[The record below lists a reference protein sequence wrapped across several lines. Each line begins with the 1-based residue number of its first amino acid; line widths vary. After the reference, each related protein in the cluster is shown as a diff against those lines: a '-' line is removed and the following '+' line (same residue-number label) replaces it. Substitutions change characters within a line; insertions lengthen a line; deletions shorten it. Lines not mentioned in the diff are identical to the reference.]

1 MVSEQVPILRQIS
14 GNDDDKVQVKGVS
27 GVTRGGGVER
37 VEVQARSWREDWE
50 GGFCRRLPGARVLG
64 RLCGS
69 GASIFLDLR
78 TQPLTI
84 DPRQLTRRRHYAIVA
99 PLPNDTT
106 TPLAS
111 DTPTDTR
118 TPQSAAAMFALS
130 EESKERIAKLIDVSR
145 VAIHYGY
152 LPLILY
158 LGMPPPAARR
168 TRPRPKTII
177 LCVQASLTHPQATP
191 AATRDP
197 PSSGATPKLAERAPP
212 SGLVG
217 LPPKKVAD
225 VTPSPPPSPSP
236 QLPGRSQP
244 AHPYPNNHPPS
255 SHVTGAA
262 QALPSK
268 PPFMPDPSHA
278 GLSPAAVESV
288 AGLSAG
294 TIATLVVHPL
304 DIVKTRMQ
312 IYRSGTSS
320 SPRPTTVALLRSLT
334 ANDRPLAS
342 LYRGLTPNLVGNASS
357 WASFFFFKS
366 RLERALAAAR
376 ARPGGQPT
384 AGDYFVSSALA
395 GVATSAL
402 TNPVWVL
409 KTRML
414 SSDRAAAGA
423 YPSMLAGA
431 RQILR
436 TEGPRGFYRGL
447 GVSMLGVSHG
457 AVQFAVYEP
466 AKRVYFKRR
475 QQRREARGQDAL
487 GDAEARRLTTEATV
501 VLSSVAKLVA
511 GAATYPYQVLRSRLQ
526 NYQADERF
534 GRGFVGVVS
543 RTWAEEGL
551 AGFYRGLVPGVVR
564 VMPATWVTFL
574 VYENV
579 KYYLPRW
586 LD

>member
-1 MVSEQVPILRQIS
+1 
-14 GNDDDKVQVKGVS
+14 
-27 GVTRGGGVER
+27 
-37 VEVQARSWREDWE
+37 
-50 GGFCRRLPGARVLG
+50 
-64 RLCGS
+64 
-69 GASIFLDLR
+69 
-78 TQPLTI
+78 
-84 DPRQLTRRRHYAIVA
+84 
-99 PLPNDTT
+99 
-106 TPLAS
+106 
-111 DTPTDTR
+111 
-118 TPQSAAAMFALS
+118 
-130 EESKERIAKLIDVSR
+130 
-145 VAIHYGY
+145 
-152 LPLILY
+152 
-158 LGMPPPAARR
+158 
-168 TRPRPKTII
+168 
-177 LCVQASLTHPQATP
+177 
-191 AATRDP
+191 
-197 PSSGATPKLAERAPP
+197 
-212 SGLVG
+212 
-217 LPPKKVAD
+217 
-225 VTPSPPPSPSP
+225 
-236 QLPGRSQP
+236 
-244 AHPYPNNHPPS
+244 
-255 SHVTGAA
+255 
-262 QALPSK
+262 
-268 PPFMPDPSHA
+268 MPDPSHA

-466 AKRVYFKRR
+466 AKRVYFRRR